1 VDGAEVG
8 EMSQQLES
16 VSEAA
21 DSGVAEVP
29 EVADL
34 SLFYRPQSMAI
45 VGAHDKR
52 SGLAGFTGQAL
63 QLARSVGARFYPV
76 NPKLS
81 QVFGI
86 DCLPDVAALPEPVDV
101 LCIFTG
107 KPVEILDEA
116 AEAGVAAQ
124 FVMVFASGF
133 SELQTPEGR
142 EREARLVSAVH
153 RIGARLIGP
162 NTNLNAWA
170 PLAALPGRRVAVIT
184 HSGNQGRPVI
194 QLENVGIGISYWA
207 PTGNEADL
215 QFTDFA
221 ELFCRDE
228 DTAAVLAY
236 LEGARSGDGLRSM
249 AATAIETGTPIA
261 VVKVGRSAA
270 GSSMAQSHTGHLT
283 GSDEAYDAF
292 FTQFGINRVTE
303 MDELAEVGAA
313 LARSPV
319 PTADGIVVCSVSGG
333 AAAHVADLAA
343 LAGLRIPHLSPQT
356 QAALREIVPAE
367 FRVDN
372 PVDNGGPVMF
382 NGAGP
387 EIWRLCLEDPAIG
400 IMLCPVPASSPK
412 LTETVIDTL
421 VEVAPTASKAILPI
435 WLGPYEYG
443 EGYERLWQAGLP
455 VFRNIRNA
463 LNAARALINHP
474 SRNGELQEL
483 ARLVRSSSVAAAAA
497 ISVAARPDGA
507 GRLLREEEATAW
519 LEQRGFQFARHLA
532 ADSPDSAVAAARNI
546 GYPVVVKG
554 TGVAHKSE
562 SGLVRTGL
570 TDDNGV
576 RAAASDILGQGC
588 SGLLVAKHEAGGIEL
603 LLGVSTDE
611 VFGPVIVVGAGGVTA
626 EAVRDVARAV
636 LPLTEATVHRMLSSL
651 RIAPL
656 LDGWRGQPPVDRA
669 ALVDTVMR
677 LAALAAQGEITEL
690 DINPLLARPGGVVG
704 LDALVRLV

>member
-1 VDGAEVG
+1 
-8 EMSQQLES
+8 MSQQLES
-16 VSEAA
+16 VPDAA
-21 DSGVAEVP
+21 DSEGAADSEVAAVP

-34 SLFYRPQSMAI
+34 SLFYRPESMAI

-52 SGLAGFTGQAL
+52 AGLSGFTSQAL
-63 QLARSVGARFYPV
+63 QVARSVGARFYPI
-76 NPKLS
+76 NPKLP

-86 DCLPDVAALPEPVDV
+86 DCLPNVAALPEPVDV

-107 KPVEILDEA
+107 NPVEILDEA
-116 AEAGVAAQ
+116 AEAGVTAK

-133 SELQTPEGR
+133 SELQTPAGR
-142 EREARLVSAVH
+142 EREASLVRAVH

-170 PLAALPGRRVAVIT
+170 PLAELPGRRLAVIT

-194 QLENVGIGISYWA
+194 QLENVGVGISYWA

-236 LEGARSGDGLRSM
+236 LEGARSGDGLRGM

-313 LARSPV
+313 LARCPV
-319 PTADGIVVCSVSGG
+319 PVADGIVICSVSGG
-333 AAAHVADLAA
+333 AAAHVSDLAS
-343 LAGLRIPHLSPQT
+343 LAGLSIPPLSAET

-382 NGAGP
+382 SGAGP
-387 EIWRLCLEDPAIG
+387 KIWQLCLEDPGIG

-412 LTETVIDTL
+412 LTDTVIDTL
-421 VEVAPTASKAILPI
+421 VEVAGTTSKAILPI

-474 SRNGELQEL
+474 ARNGELREL
-483 ARLVRSSSVAAAAA
+483 ARLVRSSPVTVAPAAAAA
-497 ISVAARPDGA
+497 RPGPDGG
-507 GRLLREEEATAW
+507 GRLLREEEATDW
-519 LEQRGFQFARHLA
+519 LEQRGFRFARHLT
-532 ADSPDSAVAAARNI
+532 ADSADSAVSAARSI

-562 SGLVRTGL
+562 GGLVKTGL
-570 TDDNGV
+570 MDENAV
-576 RAAASDILGQGC
+576 RAAAADILGRGC

-611 VFGPVIVVGAGGVTA
+611 VFGPVIVIGAGGVTA

-636 LPLTEATVHRMLSSL
+636 LPLTEATVNRMLSSL

-669 ALVDTVMR
+669 ALVETAMR
-677 LAALAAQGEITEL
+677 LAALAAQGELAEL
-690 DINPLLARPGGVVG
+690 DINPLLARPDGVVG
-704 LDALVRLV
+704 LDALVRLA

>member
-1 VDGAEVG
+1 
-8 EMSQQLES
+8 MSQQLES
-16 VSEAA
+16 VPDAA
-21 DSGVAEVP
+21 DSEGAAVP

-34 SLFYRPQSMAI
+34 SLFYRPESMAI

-52 SGLAGFTGQAL
+52 AGLSGFTSQAL
-63 QLARSVGARFYPV
+63 QVARSVGARFYPI
-76 NPKLS
+76 NPKLP

-86 DCLPDVAALPEPVDV
+86 DCLPNVAALPEPVDV

-107 KPVEILDEA
+107 NPVEILDEA
-116 AEAGVAAQ
+116 AEAGVTAK

-133 SELQTPEGR
+133 SELQTPAGR
-142 EREARLVSAVH
+142 EREASLVRAVH

-170 PLAALPGRRVAVIT
+170 PLAELPGRRLAVIT

-194 QLENVGIGISYWA
+194 QLENVGVGISYWA

-236 LEGARSGDGLRSM
+236 LEGARSGDGLRGM

-313 LARSPV
+313 LARCPV
-319 PTADGIVVCSVSGG
+319 PVADGIVICSVSGG
-333 AAAHVADLAA
+333 AAAHVSDLAS
-343 LAGLRIPHLSPQT
+343 LAGLSIPPLSAET

-387 EIWRLCLEDPAIG
+387 KIWQLCLEDPGIG

-412 LTETVIDTL
+412 LTDTVIDTL
-421 VEVAPTASKAILPI
+421 VEVAGTTSKAILPI

-474 SRNGELQEL
+474 ARNGELREL
-483 ARLVRSSSVAAAAA
+483 ARLVRSSPVTVAPAAAAA
-497 ISVAARPDGA
+497 RPGPDGG
-507 GRLLREEEATAW
+507 GRLLREEEATDW
-519 LEQRGFQFARHLA
+519 LEQRGFRFARHLT
-532 ADSPDSAVAAARNI
+532 ADSADSAVLAARSI

-562 SGLVRTGL
+562 GGLVKTGL
-570 TDDNGV
+570 MDENAV
-576 RAAASDILGQGC
+576 RAAAADILGRGC

-611 VFGPVIVVGAGGVTA
+611 VFGPVIVIGAGGVTA

-636 LPLTEATVHRMLSSL
+636 LPLTEATVNRMLSSL

-669 ALVDTVMR
+669 ALVETVMR
-677 LAALAAQGEITEL
+677 LAALAAQGELAEL
-690 DINPLLARPGGVVG
+690 DINPLLARPDGVVG
-704 LDALVRLV
+704 LDALVRLA

>member
-1 VDGAEVG
+1 
-8 EMSQQLES
+8 MSQQLES
-16 VSEAA
+16 VSDAA
-21 DSGVAEVP
+21 VSEVTQVP

-34 SLFYRPQSMAI
+34 SLFYRPESMAI

-52 SGLAGFTGQAL
+52 GGLSGFTSQAL
-63 QLARSVGARFYPV
+63 QLARSAGARFYPV
-76 NPKLS
+76 NPKLPR
-81 QVFGI
+81 VFGI
-86 DCLPDVAALPEPVDV
+86 DCLPNVAALPEPVDV

-107 KPVEILDEA
+107 NPVEILDEA
-116 AEAGVAAQ
+116 AEAGVTAK

-170 PLAALPGRRVAVIT
+170 PLAELPGRRVAVIT

-194 QLENVGIGISYWA
+194 QLENVGVGISYWA

-283 GSDEAYDAF
+283 GSDEVYDAF
-292 FTQFGINRVTE
+292 FTQFGISRVTE

-313 LARSPV
+313 LARCPV
-319 PTADGIVVCSVSGG
+319 PAADGIVICSVSGG
-333 AAAHVADLAA
+333 AAAHVSDLAS
-343 LAGLRIPHLSPQT
+343 LAGLSIPRLSAET

-382 NGAGP
+382 DGAGP
-387 EIWRLCLEDPAIG
+387 KIWQLCLEDPGIG
-400 IMLCPVPASSPK
+400 VMLCPVPASSPK

-443 EGYERLWQAGLP
+443 EGYERLWKAGLP

-463 LNAARALINHP
+463 LNAAQALIDHP
-474 SRNGELQEL
+474 ARNGELREL
-483 ARLVRSSSVAAAAA
+483 ARLVRSTPAAVSAAAAG
-497 ISVAARPDGA
+497 PQPGGA
-507 GRLLREEEATAW
+507 GRLLREEEATDW
-519 LEQRGFQFARHLA
+519 LEQRGFRFARHLT
-532 ADSPDSAVAAARNI
+532 ADTADSAVESARNI

-562 SGLVRTGL
+562 GGLVKTGL
-570 TDDNGV
+570 PDDDAV
-576 RAAASDILGQGC
+576 RAAACDILGKGC
-588 SGLLVAKHEAGGIEL
+588 SGLLVAKHEPGGIEL

-636 LPLTEATVHRMLSSL
+636 LPLTEATVSRLLSSL

-656 LDGWRGQPPVDRA
+656 LGGWRGQPPVDRA
-669 ALVDTVMR
+669 ALVDTIMR
-677 LAALAAQGEITEL
+677 LAALAAEGEITEL
-690 DINPLLARPGGVVG
+690 DINPLLARPDGVVG
-704 LDALVRLV
+704 LDALVRLR

>member
-1 VDGAEVG
+1 
-8 EMSQQLES
+8 MSQQLEIVPDAA
-16 VSEAA
+16 VSE
-21 DSGVAEVP
+21 VAKVP
-29 EVADL
+29 EGADL
-34 SLFYRPQSMAI
+34 SLFYRPESMAI

-52 SGLAGFTGQAL
+52 GGLSGFTSQAL
-63 QLARSVGARFYPV
+63 QLARSVGARFYPI
-76 NPKLS
+76 NPKLP

-86 DCLPDVAALPEPVDV
+86 DCLPNVAALPEPVDV

-107 KPVEILDEA
+107 NPVEILDEA
-116 AEAGVAAQ
+116 AGAGVTAK

-133 SELQTPEGR
+133 SELQTPAGR
-142 EREARLVSAVH
+142 EREARLVRAVH
-153 RIGARLIGP
+153 RIGARLVGP

-170 PLAALPGRRVAVIT
+170 PLAALPGRRLAVIT
-184 HSGNQGRPVI
+184 QSGNQGRPVI
-194 QLENVGIGISYWA
+194 QLENVGVGISYWA

-236 LEGARSGDGLRSM
+236 LEGARSGDGLRNM

-292 FTQFGINRVTE
+292 FSQFGVSRVTE

-313 LARSPV
+313 LARCPV
-319 PTADGIVVCSVSGG
+319 PVADGIVICSVSGG
-333 AAAHVADLAA
+333 AAAHVSDLAS
-343 LAGLRIPHLSPQT
+343 LAGLSIPPLSAET

-387 EIWRLCLEDPAIG
+387 KIWQLCLEDPGIG

-421 VEVAPTASKAILPI
+421 VEVARGTTSKAILPI

-474 SRNGELQEL
+474 ARNGELREL
-483 ARLVRSSSVAAAAA
+483 ARLVRSSPATVSAAAAA
-497 ISVAARPDGA
+497 RPGPDGG
-507 GRLLREEEATAW
+507 GRLLREEEATDW
-519 LEQRGFQFARHLA
+519 LEQRGFRFARHLT
-532 ADSPDSAVAAARNI
+532 ADSADSAVESARNI

-562 SGLVRTGL
+562 GGLVKTGL
-570 TDDNGV
+570 TDDDAV
-576 RAAASDILGQGC
+576 RAAASDILGRGC
-588 SGLLVAKHEAGGIEL
+588 SGLLVAKHEGGGIEL

-636 LPLTEATVHRMLSSL
+636 LPLTEATVNRMLSSL

-669 ALVDTVMR
+669 ALVETVMR
-677 LAALAAQGEITEL
+677 LAALAAQGELTEL
-690 DINPLLARPGGVVG
+690 DINPLLARPDGVVG
-704 LDALVRLV
+704 LDALVRLR

>member
-1 VDGAEVG
+1 
-8 EMSQQLES
+8 MSQQLES
-16 VSEAA
+16 APA
-21 DSGVAEVP
+21 TEVP
-29 EVADL
+29 EIADL
-34 SLFYRPQSMAI
+34 SLFYRPESMAI

-52 SGLAGFTGQAL
+52 SGLSGFTDQAL
-63 QLARSVGARFYPV
+63 QLARRAGARFYPV

-86 DCLPDVAALPEPVDV
+86 DCLPNVAALPEPVDV

-107 KPVEILDEA
+107 KPIEVLDEA
-116 AEAGVAAQ
+116 AEAGVTAK

-142 EREARLVSAVH
+142 EREDRLVRAAH

-170 PLAALPGRRVAVIT
+170 PLAERPGRRVAVIT

-194 QLENVGIGISYWA
+194 QLENVGVGISYWA

-221 ELFCRDE
+221 ELFCRDG

-236 LEGARSGDGLRSM
+236 LEGARSGDGLRRM
-249 AATAIETGTPIA
+249 AATAIETGTPVA

-283 GSDEAYDAF
+283 GSDEVYDAF

-313 LARSPV
+313 LARSPI
-319 PTADGIVVCSVSGG
+319 PAADGIVVCSVSGG

-343 LAGLRIPHLSPQT
+343 LAGLSIPHLSQET

-387 EIWRLCLEDPAIG
+387 KIWRLCLEDPAIG

-483 ARLVRSSSVAAAAA
+483 ARLVRSRPATVPAAAA
-497 ISVAARPDGA
+497 RPERDGA

-519 LEQRGFQFARHLA
+519 LEQRGFRFARHLA
-532 ADSPDSAVAAARNI
+532 ADSADSAVAAARNI

-562 SGLVRTGL
+562 GGLVKTGL
-570 TDDNGV
+570 TDDDAV
-576 RAAASDILGQGC
+576 RTAASVILGQGC

-603 LLGVSTDE
+603 LLGVSTDK
-611 VFGPVIVVGAGGVTA
+611 VFGPVIVIGAGGVTA

-636 LPLTEATVHRMLSSL
+636 LPLTEATVNRMLSSL

-656 LDGWRGQPPVDRA
+656 LNGWRGQPPVDRA
-669 ALVDTVMR
+669 ALVDTIMR

-690 DINPLLARPGGVVG
+690 DINPLLARPDGVVG
-704 LDALVRLV
+704 LDALVRLA